1 MTMKHSDKSTNNL
14 KMFFF
19 VLWVFCNVLSQNR
32 ILRNLCIRFLL
43 LIFWNQICICA
54 IQIAYL
60 SDSIP
65 FWCSGG
71 VASIWLILVGEV
83 VTGVSGRSLKSR
95 VATLAAAAAAAGQE
109 QQHKTP
115 GFKRVQWQPRRSTQ
129 DNNAY
134 QCPIASR
141 SANMYWFNCRLYLSK
156 LTKYKCSI
164 FWIWWVFKWHARWR
178 TQDILPGRR
187 YQLRDLEQIYVNA
200 ATHISVLTKK
210 PVCHLPPPSP
220 FWLLKSDKKRQ
231 KSVRAEEAA
240 EVGEL
245 LRLLLAAL

>member
-95 VATLAAAAAAAGQE
+95 VATLAAAAGQE

-134 QCPIASR
+134 QCPIAS
-141 SANMYWFNCRLYLSK
+141 SACWYVFVQIAKFICQ
-156 LTKYKCSI
+156 
-164 FWIWWVFKWHARWR
+164 IWW
-178 TQDILPGRR
+178 IYLP
-187 YQLRDLEQIYVNA
+187 DLQNIFQA
-200 ATHISVLTKK
+200 DSM
-210 PVCHLPPPSP
+210 
-220 FWLLKSDKKRQ
+220 
-231 KSVRAEEAA
+231 AA
-240 EVGEL
+240 EM
-245 LRLLLAAL
+245 